1 MAAPLNI
8 NRLHCFSFLLWQFAL
23 FYCCQ
28 QIFPIFY
35 NYTPQRECV
44 DGSSNGTKIL
54 CELSTEQQCQLLK
67 NCSNV
72 TVEDPPF
79 HSMVEE
85 FDLYCDRAYDAT
97 LAATI
102 QFLGVL
108 FGTVT
113 YGHLGDHF
121 GRRPTSFFG
130 IFVGIIAGIS
140 TGFAPSWQVFAVMR
154 FICGTSVACIL
165 VVFYT
170 YIVELIRPEQ
180 RVFMRSFFNWG
191 YARVVFTVVC
201 MLCDHWR
208 SASIATAL
216 LASPTLL
223 AIAFLLPETPKWY
236 ISKGRFADAK
246 RAAARLKYLSG
257 NEDEGSTGE
266 IHIAHPGKAY
276 TIKDL
281 LANSTIATRTLILC
295 SLWFATSL
303 SAFGSDLNSGNLL
316 GDFYVNQ
323 IASAAVTA
331 FAKIFVF
338 LLDTYWTSFDRRKL
352 HQFPQVRPTA
362 ISEVFHDNKNC
373 LNSFNFSQVLVI
385 ICYSAIMCLQ
395 IFVPDSSC
403 DGKSARDWSIIIINI
418 IGVSFI
424 ELTWDACYLIAVES
438 FPTHIRTIGMGTCSL
453 AARIGALIA
462 PQMAYLSIFYQPAPY
477 IVVVVIGIM
486 ALIISLV
493 SLPDTKGVDLATIGE
508 ERTEEKQEP
517 RREEKKEE
525 FHLR

>member
-97 LAATI
+97 L
-102 QFLGVL
+102 
-108 FGTVT
+108 
-113 YGHLGDHF
+113 
-121 GRRPTSFFG
+121 
-130 IFVGIIAGIS
+130 
-140 TGFAPSWQVFAVMR
+140 
-154 FICGTSVACIL
+154 
-165 VVFYT
+165 
-170 YIVELIRPEQ
+170 
-180 RVFMRSFFNWG
+180 G

-223 AIAFLLPETPKWY
+223 AIAFLLPETPKY

-281 LANSTIATRTLILC
+281 LANSTIATRTL
-295 SLWFATSL
+295 

-331 FAKIFVF
+331 FAKI
-338 LLDTYWTSFDRRKL
+338 
-352 HQFPQVRPTA
+352 
-362 ISEVFHDNKNC
+362 
-373 LNSFNFSQVLVI
+373 VLVI

>member
-1 MAAPLNI
+1 MENI
-8 NRLHCFSFLLWQFAL
+8 KIRAYSSV
-23 FYCCQ
+23 YG
-28 QIFPIFY
+28 PKIFY

-44 DGSSNGTKIL
+44 DGNLNGTKNQ
-54 CELSTEQQCQLLK
+54 CDLSTEQQCELLK
-67 NCSNV
+67 NCTNV

-85 FDLYCDRAYDAT
+85 YNLYCDKAYDAT

-130 IFVGIIAGIS
+130 IFVGILAGIS

-223 AIAFLLPETPKWY
+223 AIAFLLPETPKWN

-257 NEDEGSTGE
+257 KEDEGSIGE
-266 IHIAHPGKAY
+266 IHTTHPGKAY

-281 LANSTIATRTLILC
+281 LGNRTVATRTLILC
-295 SLWFATSL
+295 TLWFATSL

-352 HQFPQVRPTA
+352 HQFPQV
-362 ISEVFHDNKNC
+362 
-373 LNSFNFSQVLVI
+373 LVI
-385 ICYSAIMCLQ
+385 ACYSTIMCLQ

-403 DGKSARDWSIIIINI
+403 DGKSARDWSIIVINI

-453 AARIGALIA
+453 AARIAALIA
-462 PQMAYLSIFYQPAPY
+462 PQMAYLSLFYQPAPY
-477 IVVVVIGIM
+477 IVVVVVGLL
-486 ALIISLV
+486 ALLISLV
-493 SLPDTKGVDLATIGE
+493 SLPDTKGVDLGTIGDE
-508 ERTEEKQEP
+508 N
-517 RREEKKEE
+517 REEKPELRRGEKQEE

>member
-1 MAAPLNI
+1 MENI
-8 NRLHCFSFLLWQFAL
+8 KIRAYSSV
-23 FYCCQ
+23 YG
-28 QIFPIFY
+28 PKIFY

-44 DGSSNGTKIL
+44 DVNLNGTKNQ
-54 CELSTEQQCQLLK
+54 CDLSTEQQCELLK
-67 NCSNV
+67 NCTNV

-85 FDLYCDRAYDAT
+85 YNLYCDKAYDAT
-97 LAATI
+97 LKTPHNSPFKAATI

-130 IFVGIIAGIS
+130 IFVGILAGIS

-191 YARVVFTVVC
+191 YAWVVFTVVC

-223 AIAFLLPETPKWY
+223 AIAFLLPETPK
-236 ISKGRFADAK
+236 
-246 RAAARLKYLSG
+246 
-257 NEDEGSTGE
+257 
-266 IHIAHPGKAY
+266 
-276 TIKDL
+276 
-281 LANSTIATRTLILC
+281 C
-295 SLWFATSL
+295 L

-352 HQFPQVRPTA
+352 HQFPQV
-362 ISEVFHDNKNC
+362 
-373 LNSFNFSQVLVI
+373 LVI
-385 ICYSAIMCLQ
+385 ACYSTIMCLQ

-403 DGKSARDWSIIIINI
+403 DGKSARDWSIIVINI

-453 AARIGALIA
+453 AARIAALIA
-462 PQMAYLSIFYQPAPY
+462 PQMAYLSLFYQPAPY
-477 IVVVVIGIM
+477 IVVVVVGLL
-486 ALIISLV
+486 ALLISLV
-493 SLPDTKGVDLATIGE
+493 SLPDTKGVDLGTIGDE
-508 ERTEEKQEP
+508 N
-517 RREEKKEE
+517 REEKPELRRGEKQEE